1 MNVNLLLTKLARAAF
16 TVWLVVT
23 LAFLVLHFS
32 GDPIEALVGDQASQE
47 VIDAYRAKFGF
58 DRPLWEQYLTYFAG
72 LAGGDFGISLSD
84 RTPTLELIAGALPA
98 TLRLAGASF
107 SLGLVLGIPLGIVSA
122 LYRNRAIDRFVMSFA
137 VFGFSIPNFFLG
149 ILLILL
155 FSLHLRLL
163 PSAGSDSWQHLILPA
178 ITLGTHFAG
187 TFARFT
193 RSSMLEFMNKQF
205 MTAARAR
212 GVSRRRRIV
221 WHALP
226 NAAIPIV
233 TIVGLKLGDLVAGSI
248 VVETV
253 FAWPGIGRL
262 LVNAVS
268 SRDLALVQAILI
280 LVACSMVL
288 VNLAVD
294 LLYGM
299 IDPRVR
305 ASSAGGRE

>member
-1 MNVNLLLTKLARAAF
+1 MNLNLLLIKIGRAAI
-16 TVWLVVT
+16 TIWLVVT
-23 LAFLVLHFS
+23 LAFFVLHLS
-32 GDPIEALVGDQASQE
+32 GDPIEAMVGDQASEE
-47 VIDAYRAKFGF
+47 VIEHYRVKFGF
-58 DRPLWEQYLTYFAG
+58 DRPLWEQYFTYFARI
-72 LAGGDFGISLSD
+72 AGGDFGISLSD
-84 RTPTLELIAGALPA
+84 RTPTLELIADALPN
-98 TLRLAGASF
+98 TLRLAIASF
-107 SLGLVLGIPLGIVSA
+107 GLGLLLGIPLGIVSA
-122 LYRNRAIDRFVMSFA
+122 LHRNKPIDRFVMSFA

-149 ILLILL
+149 MLLILL

-163 PSAGSDSWQHLILPA
+163 PSAGGDTPLHIILPA

-193 RSSMLEFMNKQF
+193 RSSMLEFLNKQF

-233 TIVGLKLGDLVAGSI
+233 TIIGLKLGSLVAGSI

-288 VNLAVD
+288 VNLLVD
-294 LLYGM
+294 LLYGV

-305 ASSAGGRE
+305 ASSASDKE

>member
-1 MNVNLLLTKLARAAF
+1 MNLNLLLIKIARAGI
-16 TVWLVVT
+16 TLWLVVT
-23 LAFLVLHFS
+23 LAFFVLHLS
-32 GDPIEALVGDQASQE
+32 GDPIEALVGDQASE
-47 VIDAYRAKFGF
+47 AVIQHYREKFGF
-58 DRPLWEQYLTYFAG
+58 DRPLWEQYLTYFVGIAS
-72 LAGGDFGISLSD
+72 GDFGISLSD
-84 RTPTLELIAGALPA
+84 RTPTLELITAALPN
-98 TLRLAGASF
+98 TLRLMTVSF
-107 SLGLVLGIPLGIVSA
+107 GLGLLLGIPFGIISA
-122 LYRNRAIDRFVMSFA
+122 LHRNGPIDRFVMSFA

-149 ILLILL
+149 VLLILL
-155 FSLHLRLL
+155 FSLHLRWL
-163 PSAGSDSWQHLILPA
+163 PSAGGDTALHIILPA

-193 RSSMLEFMNKQF
+193 RSSMLEFLNKQF

-233 TIVGLKLGDLVAGSI
+233 TIVGLKLGNLVAGSI

-253 FAWPGIGRL
+253 FAWPGVGRL
-262 LVNAVS
+262 LVNAVT

-280 LVACSMVL
+280 LVACTMVL
-288 VNLAVD
+288 VNLMVD

-305 ASSAGGRE
+305 ASSASDKE

>member
-1 MNVNLLLTKLARAAF
+1 MNANLLLTKLVRAAF
-16 TVWLVVT
+16 TVWLVVS
-23 LAFLVLHFS
+23 LAFVVLQFS

-47 VIDAYRAKFGF
+47 VIDHYRAKFGF
-58 DRPLWEQYLTYFAG
+58 DRPLWEQYLTYFGGIAT
-72 LAGGDFGISLSD
+72 GDFGISLSD

-98 TLRLAGASF
+98 TLRLAGTSF
-107 SLGLVLGIPLGIVSA
+107 GLGLLLGIPLGIVSA
-122 LYRNRAIDRFVMSFA
+122 LHRNRAIDRFVMSFA

-178 ITLGTHFAG
+178 VTLGTHFAG

-205 MTAARAR
+205 MTAARAK

-288 VNLAVD
+288 VNLLVD

-305 ASSAGGRE
+305 AGGSGGRE